1 MINEE
6 EEEKEVDPSLVGS
19 LDNVYTEAPGTMPG
33 EDPFKRVPMM
43 QGKEKPSNLMEMEK
57 TLDAM
62 EASID
67 HESSQELD
75 SSDDMSSLDMKGVT
89 RRPRAEQMM
98 VNDSLNRLHAQSDM
112 ERSHTDSAEFEHRAL
127 NQRQGL
133 SEETEGGEGGA
144 AVGGGSILPDLL
156 TSGPATP
163 PDIQLS
169 SQPAPD
175 VTAHPRNPLS
185 PNLTGVSSRASSEAH
200 RAEGGIRGNREQAVD
215 LLHSTGTAPSLV
227 SSTVSPAPPTNT
239 QPLDLTDGLL
249 GLRVGSQDVET

>member
-43 QGKEKPSNLMEMEK
+43 QGNDKPSNLMEMEK

-67 HESSQELD
+67 HESSHELD
-75 SSDDMSSLDMKGVT
+75 SSDDMSSLDVKGMS

-98 VNDSLNRLHAQSDM
+98 VNDSLNRLHAQP
-112 ERSHTDSAEFEHRAL
+112 ERSRNDSAEFEHRAL

-133 SEETEGGEGGA
+133 SEETESGEGGA
-144 AVGGGSILPDLL
+144 VGGGNILPDLL

-175 VTAHPRNPLS
+175 VTAHPRNPRS
-185 PNLTGVSSRASSEAH
+185 PNLTGVSTQASSEAD
-200 RAEGGIRGNREQAVD
+200 RAGGRGVQGNREHAVD
-215 LLHSTGTAPSLV
+215 LLHVTSTAPSSL
-227 SSTVSPAPPTNT
+227 SSTTAPPTDT

-249 GLRVGSQDVET
+249 GLQVGSQDVET

>member
-43 QGKEKPSNLMEMEK
+43 QGNDKPSNLMEMEK

-67 HESSQELD
+67 NESSQELD
-75 SSDDMSSLDMKGVT
+75 SSDDMSSLDVKGMS
-89 RRPRAEQMM
+89 RRPRAEQ
-98 VNDSLNRLHAQSDM
+98 NDSLNRLHAQS
-112 ERSHTDSAEFEHRAL
+112 ERSHGDSGEFEHRAL

-133 SEETEGGEGGA
+133 EISEETEGREGV
-144 AVGGGSILPDLL
+144 AVGGGNILPDLL

-185 PNLTGVSSRASSEAH
+185 PNLTGVSTQASSEAD
-200 RAEGGIRGNREQAVD
+200 RAGIQGNREHAVD
-215 LLHSTGTAPSLV
+215 LLHSTSTAPSSL
-227 SSTVSPAPPTNT
+227 SSTTAPPTDA